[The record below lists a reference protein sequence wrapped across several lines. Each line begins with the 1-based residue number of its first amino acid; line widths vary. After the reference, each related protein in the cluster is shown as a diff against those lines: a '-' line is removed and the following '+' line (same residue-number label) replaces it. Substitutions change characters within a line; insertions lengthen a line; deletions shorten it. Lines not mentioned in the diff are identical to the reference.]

1 MNLSKLNN
9 SDAEIVRDYVRRK
22 FKAFKGLRYLR
33 KTRIKKVDAYYIAAG
48 AGPHGRPII
57 KSVYEEVF
65 GELFDEDEPL
75 ERARAAQAKKPEVVL
90 IESQA
95 WLEKQDDYRE
105 EVEKA
110 IADLKRWQ
118 EKQDW
123 QLGEGFFARLVERVS
138 FVDDKICDQTQF
150 RTEFSSQC
158 KAAITAEKAVTREEM
173 SAAFDLMVGF
183 EQKAACTFEARGT
196 NWGLINA
203 KLEESFKAGVWASGS
218 AKAAMQKL
226 GFTTEMQAALAVGAL
241 LNIEG
246 ELSWTKGKG
255 GLKLGGSAEVFG
267 GARGEVSAKLSAS
280 ALKGLEASVSAG
292 AFAGLSFKA
301 EGSCSF
307 VYGEATLASVTGSAS
322 IDFGV
327 GATFEAS
334 IKAPIFGP
342 TSISLES
349 GVTMGIGSTVSVEME
364 IDFDEVALAS
374 SRAFK
379 QVVYWR
385 TMARGYEMG
394 LMDSDA
400 KNLYYLKKAIAR
412 LEEELESTEGV
423 IDGYNKTPIEKRRLL
438 MAI

>member
-158 KAAITAEKAVTREEM
+158 KAAI
-173 SAAFDLMVGF
+173 
-183 EQKAACTFEARGT
+183 
-196 NWGLINA
+196 
-203 KLEESFKAGVWASGS
+203 GS
-218 AKAAMQKL
+218 
-226 GFTTEMQAALAVGAL
+226 
-241 LNIEG
+241 
-246 ELSWTKGKG
+246 
-255 GLKLGGSAEVFG
+255 
-267 GARGEVSAKLSAS
+267 R
-280 ALKGLEASVSAG
+280 
-292 AFAGLSFKA
+292 
-301 EGSCSF
+301 
-307 VYGEATLASVTGSAS
+307 
-322 IDFGV
+322 
-327 GATFEAS
+327 
-334 IKAPIFGP
+334 
-342 TSISLES
+342 
-349 GVTMGIGSTVSVEME
+349 
-364 IDFDEVALAS
+364 
-374 SRAFK
+374 
-379 QVVYWR
+379 
-385 TMARGYEMG
+385 
-394 LMDSDA
+394 
-400 KNLYYLKKAIAR
+400 
-412 LEEELESTEGV
+412 
-423 IDGYNKTPIEKRRLL
+423 
-438 MAI
+438 

>member
-1 MNLSKLNN
+1 M
-9 SDAEIVRDYVRRK
+9 
-22 FKAFKGLRYLR
+22 
-33 KTRIKKVDAYYIAAG
+33 
-48 AGPHGRPII
+48 
-57 KSVYEEVF
+57 
-65 GELFDEDEPL
+65 
-75 ERARAAQAKKPEVVL
+75 
-90 IESQA
+90 
-95 WLEKQDDYRE
+95 
-105 EVEKA
+105 
-110 IADLKRWQ
+110 
-118 EKQDW
+118 
-123 QLGEGFFARLVERVS
+123 
-138 FVDDKICDQTQF
+138 
-150 RTEFSSQC
+150 
-158 KAAITAEKAVTREEM
+158 AVT
-173 SAAFDLMVGF
+173 
-183 EQKAACTFEARGT
+183 
-196 NWGLINA
+196 
-203 KLEESFKAGVWASGS
+203 GS
-218 AKAAMQKL
+218 VVPVHP
-226 GFTTEMQAALAVGAL
+226 FAALVP
-241 LNIEG
+241 
-246 ELSWTKGKG
+246 
-255 GLKLGGSAEVFG
+255 F
-267 GARGEVSAKLSAS
+267 
-280 ALKGLEASVSAG
+280 
-292 AFAGLSFKA
+292 LSFKA